1 MGYWQLQQQNK
12 YYSPGSLWPLS
23 LFFPS
28 TPHTTHMFTRPPS
41 SNRNTDRILSHLMS
55 THTLAKKKTGK
66 TQHCYIWFIFQL
78 SLDLLLMYFY
88 FPKKYFLLDDVG
100 SEENL
105 SEEVFV
111 YQAKTSQITLLVNVG
126 RKRNSSHRG
135 VSSLRWLLKVFF
147 FIWFEFKS
155 WKTSVMFP

>member
-1 MGYWQLQQQNK
+1 
-12 YYSPGSLWPLS
+12 
-23 LFFPS
+23 
-28 TPHTTHMFTRPPS
+28 
-41 SNRNTDRILSHLMS
+41 
-55 THTLAKKKTGK
+55 
-66 TQHCYIWFIFQL
+66 
-78 SLDLLLMYFY
+78 MYFY

-147 FIWFEFKS
+147 FLSGLNLKAERLQ
-155 WKTSVMFP
+155 